1 MFQKIFRDV
10 SHGLGHF
17 SPMFHIISYIYIAIV
32 ACSYVEKRVTSV
44 ELYIFSNSIVI
55 TIETTN
61 FVLIHVISMVVW
73 RKFGYLTPYSP
84 VANCSPSP
92 PPTPFFREFATQF
105 LNYSHPSKL
114 QLWETKFDIPKS
126 LPILQSSCTL
136 LHISHGFRY
145 IFHPSQLFPPPSGNY
160 TPPLVNWFIDC
171 VL

>member
-92 PPTPFFREFATQF
+92 PQLHFFGNLPPNFLTIPTPPNYNYGKQNLIFPNPYQFFKVRAHFYIF
-105 LNYSHPSKL
+105 LTVFVIFSPPPNYS
-114 QLWETKFDIPKS
+114 
-126 LPILQSSCTL
+126 
-136 LHISHGFRY
+136 
-145 IFHPSQLFPPPSGNY
+145 PPP
-160 TPPLVNWFIDC
+160 
-171 VL
+171 